1 MEQEGRMSDKTE
13 TERLIAIIEKLVDEN
28 ATLAAE
34 LSRRTIQSSGT
45 TVPWITWRPN
55 DPIKPPYTV
64 TCGVGDAE

>member
-1 MEQEGRMSDKTE
+1 MSDKTE

-28 ATLAAE
+28 ATLVAE
-34 LSRRTIQSSGT
+34 LSKRTIQSSGT
-45 TVPWITWRPN
+45 TVPGITYWRPN